1 MQTQTNFNNI
11 QSSQSSG
18 VDSILNTPIPKIK
31 VIIRKRPLN
40 QKEIIKGET
49 DIISIKDNSRVI
61 VSEQKVG
68 LDLTKYIDKK
78 EFIFDNAY
86 DETSNNEFIYIQ
98 NIRPMIFNAFY
109 YKSKITCFAYGQTG
123 SGKTFTMMGAT
134 QSGNQNN
141 STSANIGMYTLAG
154 YDIFQILANEDK
166 FKDFKILVSFYEIY
180 CDKLF
185 DLLNNKNKLETREDK
200 KHNINIVGLSE
211 NTVSS
216 LNELMTIINFGLKQ
230 RTVGKTGANS
240 DSSRSHGIIQ
250 IRIINES
257 NKEHGKITFIDLAG
271 SEREVDKV
279 NINKKTRI
287 DGAEIN
293 KSLLALKEC
302 IRALDMEK
310 SHTPF
315 RGSKLTIVLR
325 DSFIGDCKILMIANI
340 SPGNNSSDH
349 TLNTLRYADRVK
361 ELKKSMN
368 NKSNNGKNIQ
378 NQNQA
383 QLIGNLLNKKNKNIK
398 NDNFMN
404 TSFNF
409 RNGSKHN
416 LLYKAGDKK
425 RRNSSTS
432 SSNSFHNKLNKSI
445 KKDKILGTNK
455 IKFNPMNNYMPFQ
468 NTQNSI
474 TSNNTPQHNLFSNKN
489 FNTFYGQSN
498 TNFNNINK
506 NESNLFTNNNSYP
519 LSFSKKKIPDE
530 NCNNNCDTS
539 NNLDALSINL
549 NHSFCS
555 STNSYK
561 GLSLNELE
569 NKNDNIVKSIVYQE
583 AICKESQQV
592 HINALCESLKTEML
606 TFQQYQKKELQI
618 NVYIESMQNLFKNQI
633 NQISD
638 MNNQLEKLKSLVYQ
652 QAKVAKL
659 IDEAKN
665 GQNNVINNLFN
676 NQLII

>member
-1 MQTQTNFNNI
+1 MQTQTNNMNNT

-40 QKEIIKGET
+40 QKEIAKGET
-49 DIISIKDNSRVI
+49 DIISIQNNSRVI

-86 DETSNNEFIYIQ
+86 DEFSNNEFIYIQ

-123 SGKTFTMMGAT
+123 SGKTFTMMGSP
-134 QSGNQNN
+134 QNGSQNN

-154 YDIFQILANEDK
+154 YDIFQILSNEDK
-166 FKDFKILVSFYEIY
+166 FKNFKILVSFYEIY

-211 NTVSS
+211 NSVGS

-368 NKSNNGKNIQ
+368 KNNNGKNIQNQ

-383 QLIGNLLNKKNKNIK
+383 QLIGNLLNKKNNKKNK
-398 NDNFMN
+398 NDDFAN
-404 TSFNF
+404 TSFNY

-416 LLYKAGDKK
+416 LLYKAGEKK

-432 SSNSFHNKLNKSI
+432 SSNSFHNKLNKSN

-455 IKFNPMNNYMPFQ
+455 INFNPMNNYMPFQ

-474 TSNNTPQHNLFSNKN
+474 TSNSTPQRNLFSNQN
-489 FNTFYGQSN
+489 FNTCFGQSSI
-498 TNFNNINK
+498 NFNNFNK
-506 NESNLFTNNNSYP
+506 NESKKINNLFA
-519 LSFSKKKIPDE
+519 DE
-530 NCNNNCDTS
+530 NCNNNCDAN

-549 NHSFCS
+549 NNSFCS
-555 STNSYK
+555 SSKSYK
-561 GLSLNELE
+561 GLSLAELQD
-569 NKNDNIVKSIVYQE
+569 KNDNIVKSIVYQE
-583 AICKESQQV
+583 AVCKESQQV

-633 NQISD
+633 SQISD
-638 MNNQLEKLKSLVYQ
+638 MNNQLEKLKSLVNQ
-652 QAKVAKL
+652 QAKVANL
-659 IDEAKN
+659 IDEVKN
-665 GQNNVINNLFN
+665 SQNNVINNLFN
-676 NQLII
+676 SQLNNLNY

>member
-1 MQTQTNFNNI
+1 MQTQTNNTNYT
-11 QSSQSSG
+11 QSSQFSLI
-18 VDSILNTPIPKIK
+18 DSILNTPIPKIK
-31 VIIRKRPLN
+31 VIVRKRPLN
-40 QKEIIKGET
+40 QKEIAKGET
-49 DIISIKDNSRVI
+49 DIISVKNNSRVI

-86 DETSNNEFIYIQ
+86 DESSNNEFIYIQ

-109 YKSKITCFAYGQTG
+109 CKSKITCFAYGQTG
-123 SGKTFTMMGAT
+123 SGKTFTMMGVP
-134 QSGNQNN
+134 QNGSQNN
-141 STSANIGMYTLAG
+141 SSSTNIGMYMLAG
-154 YDIFQILANEDK
+154 YDIFQILTNEDK

-185 DLLNNKNKLETREDK
+185 DLLNKKNKLETREDK

-211 NTVSS
+211 NTVAS
-216 LNELMTIINFGLKQ
+216 LNELMSIINYGLKQ

-250 IRIINES
+250 IRIINEN

-368 NKSNNGKNIQ
+368 NKNNNGKNIQ
-378 NQNQA
+378 NQT
-383 QLIGNLLNKKNKNIK
+383 QLIGNILNKKSNKKNKN
-398 NDNFMN
+398 DNFAN
-404 TSFNF
+404 TSFNN
-409 RNGSKHN
+409 RNGIKYN
-416 LLYKAGDKK
+416 LLYKAGEKK

-432 SSNSFHNKLNKSI
+432 SSSSFHNKLNKSI
-445 KKDKILGTNK
+445 KKDKILVNN
-455 IKFNPMNNYMPFQ
+455 KFNFNPTNNNMPFQ
-468 NTQNSI
+468 NTQNSNN
-474 TSNNTPQHNLFSNKN
+474 SNNTPQHNLFSNQN
-489 FNTFYGQSN
+489 FNSYFGQSSI
-498 TNFNNINK
+498 NFNNFNK
-506 NESNLFTNNNSYP
+506 NESKKINNLFINNT
-519 LSFSKKKIPDE
+519 DE
-530 NCNNNCDTS
+530 NCNNNCDA
-539 NNLDALSINL
+539 NNNHDVLSINL

-555 STNSYK
+555 SSNSYK
-561 GLSLNELE
+561 GLSLTELE

-583 AICKESQQV
+583 AICKENQQV

-606 TFQQYQKKELQI
+606 TFQQYQKKELKI
-618 NVYIESMQNLFKNQI
+618 NVYIESMQNLFKNQMSHI
-633 NQISD
+633 NN
-638 MNNQLEKLKSLVYQ
+638 MNNQLEKLKSLVNQ
-652 QAKVAKL
+652 QTKVANL

-665 GQNNVINNLFN
+665 SQNNIINNLFD
-676 NQLII
+676 NQLNNLNY